1 MARHQIIYTSCMR
14 GIDGVNDGQQ
24 IFSYDQSFQDS
35 KADEIKGLFTY
46 QIPALAP
53 GVIMSEEIARTMPS
67 AFNYKVLKNG
77 NVAVTLNTYLGR
89 DYMGSAGRFG
99 NHLSH
104 SIISD
109 FDDFDVYPCELFG
122 SVSLRSSME
131 YEEVNNPDPPKYL
144 PVPELNK
151 GYVIEPDSIIEFL
164 EIDENIEYFKA
175 MVCAMLK
182 FPSEKKRLVICD
194 EKEKIIKWIAA
205 LQYALPMD
213 IAKRVNF
220 TTYDFDP
227 ELSSFQICGV
237 VSEGTHYNV
246 SNYIASG
253 RHYVF
258 DFINQQFSQVE
269 RKNDPLLFFLDTA
282 FSYSYDSLTDFHEFI
297 LKNTTYRSADENYYA
312 AFYLYNLIIRGTS
325 EVTEEE
331 FEKAVGFAKEYASN
345 ELRQKVAD
353 RLVDDKN
360 RIDELDNGYALKILG
375 YMLQEMRDMLPD
387 QQTEVK
393 QMIVARVIQT
403 VSDEQI
409 TETAFIPVYN
419 QIDAMARSINL
430 SIPAEF
436 MRETNRNALL
446 EVLEQNTEL
455 WKIVFVVRIV
465 SDYVKDMRLPVEELY
480 PDRAIGAI
488 YYGIVK
494 MAYASGRENGY
505 TIVECILEHF
515 KNDSGYYV
523 NMTLN
528 MEGCLLDFQLPS
540 QDIDHLWDSFTNYI
554 VETEDSYRIAVCKE
568 LLEYDRGTEVHQIYL
583 KRLCLAADLT
593 EARKVFRSEYNE
605 ILAENEKY
613 RSSYASQIIE
623 EYEKVFVNKMN
634 GIPAED
640 GFKMARELAV
650 AVMQMHITADYVQ
663 EITDILCKYI
673 PLEEPSVENAKIIH
687 KLCEYWE
694 CVLRMPLEGRLLL
707 LKIGMAL
714 EKVTGRK
721 SIDHIVDELFKY
733 SQEKAD
739 LKQMSREEMRD
750 YFSWII
756 GRVLEFRLTAE
767 EFSMIYDLFA
777 MTKYA
782 DSIFMEYCCKMIYK
796 KCKISKDY
804 SEFAEFLNFM
814 FVNGTEDDQEMVG
827 KYLCKLSKQKLEDL
841 DEEMKSYF
849 KRNRKGT
856 HAWENVKEIATNTNP
871 LLNNLAGL
879 FKRK

>member
-77 NVAVTLNTYLGR
+77 NVVVTLNTYLGR

-151 GYVIEPDSIIEFL
+151 GYMIEPDSIIEFL

-182 FPSEKKRLVICD
+182 FHSEKKRLVICD
-194 EKEKIIKWIAA
+194 EKENIIKWIAA

-297 LKNTTYRSADENYYA
+297 LKNTTYRRADENYYA
-312 AFYLYNLIIRGTS
+312 AFYLYNLAIRGTS
-325 EVTEEE
+325 ELTEEE
-331 FEKAVGFAKEYASN
+331 FEKAVGFAKEYASD
-345 ELRQKVAD
+345 ELRQKVTD
-353 RLVDDKN
+353 RLVNDKN
-360 RIDELDNGYALKILG
+360 RIDELNNGYALKILG

-387 QQTEVK
+387 QQAEVK

-488 YYGIVK
+488 YYGLVK

-613 RSSYASQIIE
+613 RSNYASQIIE

-634 GIPAED
+634 CIPAED

-694 CVLRMPLEGRLLL
+694 CVLRMP
-707 LKIGMAL
+707 
-714 EKVTGRK
+714 
-721 SIDHIVDELFKY
+721 
-733 SQEKAD
+733 
-739 LKQMSREEMRD
+739 
-750 YFSWII
+750 
-756 GRVLEFRLTAE
+756 
-767 EFSMIYDLFA
+767 
-777 MTKYA
+777 
-782 DSIFMEYCCKMIYK
+782 
-796 KCKISKDY
+796 
-804 SEFAEFLNFM
+804 
-814 FVNGTEDDQEMVG
+814 
-827 KYLCKLSKQKLEDL
+827 
-841 DEEMKSYF
+841 
-849 KRNRKGT
+849 
-856 HAWENVKEIATNTNP
+856 
-871 LLNNLAGL
+871 
-879 FKRK
+879 